1 MEIRILLP
9 GFSAAS
15 DRALAPKMAALAVA
29 DAQHLLPTPGVPA
42 SAGNACSTN
51 PACKFLGNEYD
62 DEGKLWAIYLCD
74 DVLKAYSA

>member
-15 DRALAPKMAALAVA
+15 DRALAPKMVALAVA
-29 DAQHLLPTPGVPA
+29 DAQHLLPPPGLPA

-51 PACKFLGNEYD
+51 PNCRFLGDEYD
-62 DEGKLWAIYLCD
+62 IDGKLWSIYLCD
-74 DVLKAYSA
+74 GVLKAYAA